1 MKDITTGDLIL
12 DISTFNKITDYS
24 KVKNECDGV
33 ILRIGYAGYSN
44 GKIVKDKGFA
54 NHLVNLQD
62 KLPIGVYFLDQ
73 SINESEAII
82 QANWT
87 VLEVINNGLKLSPF
101 PIWIDSEWSASKDKN
116 GNLDHKGRGD
126 LISKSQR
133 TKNVLAFCKRCN
145 QLGFNAG
152 IYASDSWLRSMLE
165 YEEIKL
171 LPIWNADYDSNNG
184 SMGTKPKNKADL
196 WQFTSRYVSTFSS
209 GKLDMS
215 IVLNDSIFKK
225 FESAAEP
232 IIDNG
237 FYPIPN
243 FTLDEHLAKIGL
255 TPGFAT
261 RKKIAIANGQNQYT
275 GALNQNLKM
284 LELLQEGKL
293 KRF

>member
-12 DISTFNKITDYS
+12 DISTYNRIADYS

-62 KLPIGVYFLDQ
+62 RLPIGVYFLDQ

-101 PIWIDSEWSASKDKN
+101 PIWIDSEASAERS
-116 GNLDHKGRGD
+116 HRGRGD
-126 LISKSQR
+126 LINNKQR
-133 TKNVLAFCKRCN
+133 TDNILAFCTRCN

-152 IYASDSWLRSMLE
+152 IYASDSWLKDKLE
-165 YEEIKL
+165 YDRIKH
-171 LPIWNADYDSNNG
+171 LPIWNAKYNSNNG
-184 SMGTKPKNKADL
+184 EIGNRPIRRADMH
-196 WQFTSRYVSTFSS
+196 QFTSRYQTSFCKN
-209 GKLDMS
+209 GLDMS
-215 IVLNDSIFKK
+215 IVLNDSIFRK
-225 FESAAEP
+225 FEPAADP
-232 IIDNG
+232 VVDNG

-261 RKKIAIANGQNQYT
+261 RKKIAIANGQNQYK
-275 GALNQNLKM
+275 GSLNQNLKM

>member
-12 DISTFNKITDYS
+12 DISTYNKITDYS

-44 GKIVKDKGFA
+44 GKIIKDKGFA
-54 NHLVNLQD
+54 NHLINLQD
-62 KLPIGVYFLDQ
+62 RLPIGVYFLDQ
-73 SINESEAII
+73 SINENEAII

-87 VLEVINNGLKLSPF
+87 VLEMINNGLKLSPF
-101 PIWIDSEWSASKDKN
+101 PIWIDSEASADLSRR
-116 GNLDHKGRGD
+116 GRGD
-126 LISKSQR
+126 LISNKQR
-133 TKNVLAFCKRCN
+133 TDNILAFCTRCN

-152 IYASDSWLRSMLE
+152 IYASDSWLKDKLE
-165 YEEIKL
+165 YDRIKH
-171 LPIWNADYDSNNG
+171 LPIWNAKYNSNNG
-184 SMGTKPKNKADL
+184 KIGDKPVRRADMH
-196 WQFTSRYVSTFSS
+196 QFTSRYQTSFCKNGV
-209 GKLDMS
+209 DMS
-215 IVLNDSIFKK
+215 IVLNDSIFRK
-225 FESAAEP
+225 FEPAADSV
-232 IIDNG
+232 IDNG